1 MPAVNATRRSAP
13 VLISIA
19 LTVGLIAT
27 LVVVV
32 VHRFGDRIVL
42 REACTATAGG
52 VQARVSVEQAE
63 HASTIA
69 AVATRRGLPAR
80 AATIALATAM
90 QESKL
95 RNLDHGDRD
104 SLGLFQQR
112 PSQGW
117 GTPVQVQ
124 DPVYAANKFY
134 DALIKIDGYRT
145 GDINDVAQAVQRSG
159 HPNGY
164 RKHEPKARA
173 LASAL
178 MGYSEAAFTCSL
190 RPDSSERETAG
201 RTGLTPRAATAMA
214 AVEKAFGDQSVGGFA
229 PGGVDSGHMDGS
241 AHYTGRAV
249 DVFYRPANTANR
261 RAGWAAAH
269 WIVANADRL
278 DIATVIYDGRIWTAR
293 RSGQGWRDYVP
304 PNGNTASPTLM
315 HRDHVHLDVR

>member
-1 MPAVNATRRSAP
+1 VTATRRSAR
-13 VLISIA
+13 VLISVAVAMGI
-19 LTVGLIAT
+19 IAT
-27 LVVVV
+27 LVVVTLRV
-32 VHRFGDRIVL
+32 FGDRIVL

-52 VQARVSVEQAE
+52 VVAKVSLELAE

-69 AVATRRGLPAR
+69 AVAARRGLPAR

-117 GTPVQVQ
+117 GTEAQVQ
-124 DPVYAANKFY
+124 DPIYAANKFY

-145 GDINDVAQAVQRSG
+145 GDINEVAQRVQRSG

-190 RPDSSERETAG
+190 RPGSPEAEKAG
-201 RTGLTPRAATAMA
+201 SKGLTPRAAGAMA
-214 AVEKAFGDQSVGGFA
+214 AVVKAFGDQSVGGFA
-229 PGGVDSGHMDGS
+229 PGGVESGPMTGS
-241 AHYTGRAV
+241 AHYSGRAV
-249 DVFYRPANTANR
+249 DVFYRPISKDKTR
-261 RAGWAAAH
+261 EGWATAH
-269 WIVANADRL
+269 WIVANAERL
-278 DIATVIYDGRIWTAR
+278 EIATVIYDGKIWTAR

-304 PNGNTASPTLM
+304 PSGSTADPTLM